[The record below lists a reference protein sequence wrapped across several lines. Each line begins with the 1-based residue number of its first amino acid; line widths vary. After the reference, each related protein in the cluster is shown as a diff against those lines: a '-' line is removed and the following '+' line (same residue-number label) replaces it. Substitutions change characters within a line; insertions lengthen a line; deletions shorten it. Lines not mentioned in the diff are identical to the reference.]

1 MSNAATLLSVLKPHD
16 FLSLVRKHRPWLRP
30 IEAAAYLGL
39 KPRTLESWRATGKG
53 PAFRG
58 GGKGIRYHV
67 NDLDAFVN
75 RGVPNDAQG

>member
-1 MSNAATLLSVLKPHD
+1 MSNAAIFMSALKPHD

-53 PAFRG
+53 PVFRG
-58 GGKGIRYHV
+58 AGKNIRYHIQA
-67 NDLDAFVN
+67 LDEFMAGGS
-75 RGVPNDAQG
+75 GVQQDE